1 MRNWDT
7 LDADKNLILDKHCT
21 PGRDGARIN
30 KIILH
35 HNAGSLTAEQIYQVW
50 QDRQASAHYQVA
62 ADGVISQHVWD
73 SDTAWHA
80 GSWGANTSSIGIEH
94 ANSSGI
100 DGPLTAETLENG
112 AHLVAA
118 LCKYYGLGRP
128 RWGVNVFG
136 HKQFS
141 PTSCP
146 GHIMGSQN
154 GSYMSRAQAW
164 YDTMTVG
171 RTPTPASVASKPA
184 NWTDYD
190 RLARDVIA
198 GKYGTGE
205 ARKRA
210 LGDAYNQV
218 QARVNQILAQGQ
230 TRPQGQN
237 EPTTDELACAVIRGE
252 YGTGQERINRL
263 GSKYQQVQN
272 RVNEILAG
280 RNSQQ
285 VNIDDLARA
294 VIRGEYGT
302 GAERQRRLG
311 ANYNAV
317 QARVNQ
323 LLGM

>member
-7 LDADKNLILDKHCT
+7 LDADVNLILDKHYT

-35 HNAGSLTAEQIYQVW
+35 HNAGNLTAEQIYGVW
-50 QDRQASAHYQVA
+50 QNRQASAHYQV
-62 ADGVISQHVWD
+62 DRNGTISQHVWD

-94 ANSSGI
+94 ANSIGA
-100 DGPLTAETLENG
+100 DGPISAKTLEEG

-128 RWGVNVFG
+128 TWGVNVFG
-136 HKQFS
+136 HRQFS
-141 PTSCP
+141 PTACP
-146 GHIMGSQN
+146 GHIMGDQN
-154 GSYMSRAQAW
+154 SAYMARAQAW
-164 YDTMTVG
+164 YDTMTENK
-171 RTPTPASVASKPA
+171 PAPAPAKPAS
-184 NWTDYD
+184 WTDYD
-190 RLARDVIA
+190 QLARDVIA

-218 QARVNQILAQGQ
+218 QARVNQILASGG
-230 TRPQGQN
+230 TN
-237 EPTTDELACAVIRGE
+237 TPTGNAPTIDDLARAVIRGE

-280 RNSQQ
+280 RSTQQ
-285 VNIDDLARA
+285 VNIDALARA

-317 QARVNQ
+317 QNRVNQ
-323 LLGM
+323 ILGL

>member
-1 MRNWDT
+1 MKNWDT
-7 LDADKNLILDKHCT
+7 LDADVNLILDKHYT

-35 HNAGSLTAEQIYQVW
+35 HNAGNLTAEQIYNVW
-50 QDRQASAHYQVA
+50 QDRQASAHYQV
-62 ADGVISQHVWD
+62 DRNGIISQHVWD

-80 GSWGANTSSIGIEH
+80 GNWAANRTSIGIEH
-94 ANSSGI
+94 ANSIGI

-128 RWGVNVFG
+128 TWGRNVFG

-146 GHIMGSQN
+146 GHLMGPQHAT
-154 GSYMSRAQAW
+154 YMARAQAW
-164 YDTMTVG
+164 YDAMTG
-171 RTPTPASVASKPA
+171 GKTPAPAPAKPVD
-184 NWTDYD
+184 WTDYD

-198 GKYGTGE
+198 GKYGTGD
-205 ARKRA
+205 ARRRA
-210 LGDAYNQV
+210 LGDAYGQV
-218 QARVNQILAQGQ
+218 QARVNQILAQGK
-230 TRPQGQN
+230 TRPQGQS
-237 EPTTDELACAVIRGE
+237 EPTTDELARAVIRGE

-263 GSKYQQVQN
+263 GGKYRAVQN

-280 RNSQQ
+280 RSTQQ

-294 VIRGEYGT
+294 VIRGEYGN

-311 ANYNAV
+311 GNYQAV
-317 QARVNQ
+317 QNRVNQ
-323 LLGM
+323 ILGL